1 MLICITGLLPLW
13 NYAFLLLHKGV
24 LMPVPDVCLM
34 QCDKQKETTT
44 CVIRHKRLDYVSCW
58 KKINPH
64 CKNKKSGKPSSS
76 AYTDEK
82 FRMENPDFR
91 VDIQSSFVRW
101 RHQSHI
107 LHKKIKPPL
116 PFTPIHL
123 SFRIYVY
130 LCLFHNLIN
139 HNLVRHSILKV
150 YSSFWLYNQ
159 RAVMT

>member
-1 MLICITGLLPLW
+1 MAKSHNVLEYSNVFWKSENLSHPLP
-13 NYAFLLLHKGV
+13 H
-24 LMPVPDVCLM
+24 
-34 QCDKQKETTT
+34 
-44 CVIRHKRLDYVSCW
+44 W
-58 KKINPH
+58 KASH

-76 AYTDEK
+76 AYTEEK

-107 LHKKIKPPL
+107 LHKKIKSPL

-130 LCLFHNLIN
+130 LCLFYNLIN

-159 RAVMT
+159 RAMMT

>member
-1 MLICITGLLPLW
+1 MWKLW
-13 NYAFLLLHKGV
+13 KS
-24 LMPVPDVCLM
+24 
-34 QCDKQKETTT
+34 T
-44 CVIRHKRLDYVSCW
+44 
-58 KKINPH
+58 PH

-76 AYTDEK
+76 AYTEEK

-107 LHKKIKPPL
+107 LHKKIKSPL

-130 LCLFHNLIN
+130 LCLFYNLIN
-139 HNLVRHSILKV
+139 HNLVRYSNLKV
-150 YSSFWLYNQ
+150 YSIFDCIIKEPWWHSILRHFLQYIKIQYVLQNICQFTWKCLNW
-159 RAVMT
+159 

>member
-1 MLICITGLLPLW
+1 MKPTLS
-13 NYAFLLLHKGV
+13 AFIWYHFKLVQVCARYQNCTKYRPSRVAKV
-24 LMPVPDVCLM
+24 LR
-34 QCDKQKETTT
+34 EARNA
-44 CVIRHKRLDYVSCW
+44 IRRNV
-58 KKINPH
+58 H
-64 CKNKKSGKPSSS
+64 CKNKKSRKPPSS
-76 AYTDEK
+76 AYTEEK

-107 LHKKIKPPL
+107 LHKKIKSPL

-130 LCLFHNLIN
+130 LCLFYNLIN
-139 HNLVRHSILKV
+139 HNLVRHSISKV

-159 RAVMT
+159 RVMMT